1 MHDVYKNSISSL
13 SIKRYDQGQISS
25 LTDSLGKE
33 SSIMVELS
41 EGRQITVACTPIHLE
56 ELKAGIL
63 YSQSPPLPRQPAEFP
78 AEAPD
83 YARILEE
90 QKKFSSRSDLF
101 IKTGSVHSG
110 QLMDLNYTPFFFT
123 EDMGRHNV
131 LDKLIGYGLLHHVDL
146 TRIWLMISSRMP
158 MELVVKAHMAGIRR
172 ICCISAPTREA
183 VEFAREQKIIL
194 LGMFRGTRF
203 NIYSSSDME

>member
-1 MHDVYKNSISSL
+1 MHDAYKDSIGSL
-13 SIKRYDQGQISS
+13 LIKRYDQGQIFS

-78 AEAPD
+78 DEAPD
-83 YARILEE
+83 YAKILAE

-110 QLMDLNYTPFFFT
+110 QLMDLDYTPIFFT

>member
-1 MHDVYKNSISSL
+1 MDELYNDSIGSL
-13 SIKRYDQGQISS
+13 LIRRYSQGEITS
-25 LTDSLGKE
+25 LEDLLGKE
-33 SSIMVELS
+33 SSLTVDLP
-41 EGRQITVACTPIHLE
+41 EGRQLTVACTPVHLE
-56 ELKAGIL
+56 ELKRGIL
-63 YSQSPPLPRQPAEFP
+63 YSQLAPSPPETADFP
-78 AEAPD
+78 DESPD

-90 QKKFSSRSDLF
+90 QKRFSSRSDLF

-110 QLMDLNYTPFFFT
+110 QLMDLDYNPIFFT

-131 LDKLIGYGLLHHVDL
+131 LDKLIGYSLLHQIDL
-146 TRIWLMISSRMP
+146 SQVWLMISSRMP
-158 MELVVKAHMAGIRR
+158 MELVAKAHLAGIRR

-203 NIYSSSDME
+203 NIYSSSEME

>member
-1 MHDVYKNSISSL
+1 MHDAYKDSIGSL
-13 SIKRYDQGQISS
+13 LIKRYDQGQISS

-78 AEAPD
+78 DEAPD

-110 QLMDLNYTPFFFT
+110 QLMDLDYTPIFFT

-146 TRIWLMISSRMP
+146 TRSWLMISSRMP
-158 MELVVKAHMAGIRR
+158 MELVAKAHMAGIRR

-183 VEFAREQKIIL
+183 VEFARERKIIL

>member
-1 MHDVYKNSISSL
+1 MHDAYKDSIGSL
-13 SIKRYDQGQISS
+13 LIKRYDQGKIS
-25 LTDSLGKE
+25 TMADSLGKE
-33 SSIMVELS
+33 SSMVVELS
-41 EGRQITVACTPIHLE
+41 EGHQITVACTPIHLE

-63 YSQSPPLPRQPAEFP
+63 YSQSHPLPLLSGEFP
-78 AEAPD
+78 YEAPD

-110 QLMDLNYTPFFFT
+110 QLMDLDYTPIFFT

-131 LDKLIGYGLLHHVDL
+131 LDKLIGYGLLHHIDL
-146 TRIWLMISSRMP
+146 TRTWLMISSRMP
-158 MELVVKAHMAGIRR
+158 MELVAKAHLAGIRR
-172 ICCISAPTREA
+172 ICCISAPTKEA
-183 VEFAREQKIIL
+183 VEFAREQRIIL

>member
-1 MHDVYKNSISSL
+1 MDELYNDSIGSL
-13 SIKRYDQGQISS
+13 LIRRYSQGEITS
-25 LTDSLGKE
+25 LEDLLGKE
-33 SSIMVELS
+33 SSLTVDLP
-41 EGRQITVACTPIHLE
+41 EGRQLTVACTPVHLE
-56 ELKAGIL
+56 ELKRGIL
-63 YSQSPPLPRQPAEFP
+63 YSQLAPAPPQIADFP
-78 AEAPD
+78 DESPD

-110 QLMDLNYTPFFFT
+110 QLMDLDYNPIFFT

-131 LDKLIGYGLLHHVDL
+131 LDKLIGYSLLHQIDL
-146 TRIWLMISSRMP
+146 SQVWLMISSRMP
-158 MELVVKAHMAGIRR
+158 MELVAKAHLAGIRR
-172 ICCISAPTREA
+172 ICCISAPTQEA

-203 NIYSSSDME
+203 NIYSSSEME